1 MAMPE
6 GWLTQLPAPAGT
18 LEPVQRR
25 GRLALSEHSFPS
37 RKQEAWRL
45 TDLRRLEDLFQLS
58 LPDQSRDRSPS
69 DRSPSD
75 RLPNVPGQ
83 ALRLVIDGSQDPL
96 KGVTLPVGISVLEG
110 PELQQALGHT
120 LSRCRCASDW
130 PVELNHGVS
139 QQILAL
145 RIRGNVPPL
154 ELVMDAADTMLV
166 PTRVLLLVEEK
177 AELECLQVLT
187 AKGQAAH
194 SHLVEIHL
202 GQEAKVTH
210 GLLALGDGHGAMLAN
225 LAVEQESRSDYS
237 LVAVSQGWSFGRLEP
252 SLVQVDGQASASI
265 HALAVTAAEEQFAVH
280 TAVRFEGP
288 EGTLDQVQ
296 KTIAADRSHSIFN
309 GAIQVPRLAQ
319 RTNASQLSR
328 SLLLSGRARVDAK
341 PELEIV
347 ADDVRCTHGATVS
360 QLQEDQ
366 LFYLR
371 SRGISQP
378 SAATLLL
385 RGYCKDVLDRLPL
398 DGSKRWLGGSLQLG
412 GMTP

>member
-1 MAMPE
+1 MTMPE
-6 GWLTQLPAPAGT
+6 GWLRQLPAPAGT

-25 GRLALSEHSFPS
+25 GRLALSEQGFPS
-37 RKQEAWRL
+37 RKQESWRL
-45 TDLRRLEDLFQLS
+45 TDLKRIEALFQLS
-58 LPDQSRDRSPS
+58 LADQRSHRSSADSWPS
-69 DRSPSD
+69 VSE
-75 RLPNVPGQ
+75 Q

-96 KGVTLPVGISVLEG
+96 QGVTLPAGISLLEG
-110 PELQQALGHT
+110 AELQQALGHT

-130 PVELNHGVS
+130 SVELNHGVS

-145 RIRGNVPPL
+145 RIRGNVPPV
-154 ELVMDAADTMLV
+154 ELVMLAANAMLV

-177 AELECLQVLT
+177 AELEFLQVVS
-187 AKGQAAH
+187 AQGQAAH
-194 SHLVEIHL
+194 SHLLEIHL
-202 GQEAKVTH
+202 GQESKVNH
-210 GLLALGDGHGAMLAN
+210 GLLALGDGQEAMLAN
-225 LAVEQESRSDYS
+225 LAVEQESRSYYS
-237 LVAVSQGWSFGRLEP
+237 LVSVSQGWSFGRLEP
-252 SLVQVDGQASASI
+252 RVVQVEGQASTSI
-265 HALAVTAAEEQFAVH
+265 HGLSVTAVDQQFAVH
-280 TAVRFEGP
+280 SAVRFEGP

-309 GAIQVPRLAQ
+309 GAIQVPRPAQ

-371 SRGISQP
+371 SRGITQS
-378 SAATLLL
+378 SAAALLL
-385 RGYCKDVLDRLPL
+385 RGYCKEVLDRLPL
-398 DGSKRWLGGSLQLG
+398 DASQRWLGGSLQVG
-412 GMTP
+412 GMAS